1 MKRAR
6 SKKILFTA
14 AVILMLATVISVL
27 ALNIFAAEE
36 VDAMIDIKE
45 AFDEKYKI
53 GESYPLANDGYIGTN
68 VELTTYYDYKTFGA
82 AKTGYHGTN
91 IALYFVNTKIE
102 RVGME
107 TDVNIISD
115 LLSRGFAVVT
125 VDYFHDSR
133 AKSPALDWSSQE
145 VRKTVINGSCFTD
158 KTVFPSGTYQDTHV
172 LPAGYSVLPFE
183 KF

>member
-14 AVILMLATVISVL
+14 AILVMLATVISVL

-91 IALYFVNTKIE
+91 IALYFVNTKI
-102 RVGME
+102 RNPQ
-107 TDVNIISD
+107 NIFCMIPHLIITFYLFFLLYMSQANL
-115 LLSRGFAVVT
+115 LLS
-125 VDYFHDSR
+125 
-133 AKSPALDWSSQE
+133 L
-145 VRKTVINGSCFTD
+145 
-158 KTVFPSGTYQDTHV
+158 
-172 LPAGYSVLPFE
+172 LPAYCC
-183 KF
+183 

>member
-68 VELTTYYDYKTFGA
+68 GELTTYYDY
-82 AKTGYHGTN
+82 
-91 IALYFVNTKIE
+91 
-102 RVGME
+102 
-107 TDVNIISD
+107 
-115 LLSRGFAVVT
+115 
-125 VDYFHDSR
+125 
-133 AKSPALDWSSQE
+133 
-145 VRKTVINGSCFTD
+145 
-158 KTVFPSGTYQDTHV
+158 
-172 LPAGYSVLPFE
+172 
-183 KF
+183 